1 MLDAVNILGKQPTV
15 AESDY
20 GAHPG
25 FAVVA
30 VKPLVPGVPEFTG
43 VLNQLSYRHRVLPNL
58 GP

>member
-1 MLDAVNILGKQPTV
+1 MLDAVNMLGKQPSI
-15 AESDY
+15 AQSDY

-30 VKPLVPGVPEFTG
+30 VDPLVPCVPEFTG
-43 VLNQLSYRHRVLPNL
+43 VFHQLSCRHRVLPNL

>member
-1 MLDAVNILGKQPTV
+1 MLDAVNIFGKQPTV

-30 VKPLVPGVPEFTG
+30 VEPLIPGVPKFTG
-43 VLNQLSYRHRVLPNL
+43 VFDQLSDRHRVLPNL